1 MSYVKIVPFTPD
13 YHFGLKFDFT
23 IVPVCIYFSVFR
35 PAIYSLFIGH
45 SFWYM
50 LFQFFCFF
58 LGSRV
63 VYFLYM
69 YINMFVSAYIYFS
82 FSFFLLENVTFFLAV

>member
-1 MSYVKIVPFTPD
+1 M
-13 YHFGLKFDFT
+13 
-23 IVPVCIYFSVFR
+23 
-35 PAIYSLFIGH
+35 
-45 SFWYM
+45 
-50 LFQFFCFF
+50 
-58 LGSRV
+58 